1 MKILKIEATGLK
13 LFKGTLEVDFYAK
26 QRVSADKN
34 EMLTN
39 IKSNLYINNVLSL
52 VGINASGKTSTLK
65 VVLFALQLLDCK
77 PINTINYNTILEGL
91 SEDDEVEFN
100 IYFVTNNGKISK
112 LKTVIKLDSAK
123 LEMNSKY
130 YISNE
135 TIYTRSLSTVRS
147 KQTLFDFIATDSE
160 LERKNDELFLL
171 DDVSIMI
178 AYNKKHKVSLNV
190 YDAMEWTDFNS
201 IRVLGSFPL
210 TLVQFLDPSIEYL
223 NCEIAE
229 DTKKIKIFLK
239 FYNREEYILNRPLEL
254 NDYLSSGTLKGLN
267 IFMTAMMALTEGGY
281 FIIDELE
288 NHFNKEIVSTLIK
301 FFMDSDLNKKGAVL
315 VFTTHYVELLDIFE
329 RNDNIYLIKN
339 IDRIQLENLSDVL
352 NRNDVKKSELFQ
364 SGYIEYTTPDYDAY
378 IALKHTIASIQIS
391 EEVQDGEG

>member
-1 MKILKIEATGLK
+1 MKILKVEATGLK
-13 LFKGTLEVDFYAK
+13 LFKGTFEVDFYAK

-65 VVLFALQLLDCK
+65 VLLFALQLIDCK
-77 PINTINYNTILEGL
+77 PINTINYNTILEGI
-91 SEDDEVEFN
+91 SEEDEVEFN

-112 LKTVIKLDSAK
+112 LNTIIKSDSSKLD
-123 LEMNSKY
+123 MNSKY
-130 YISNE
+130 YISTE
-135 TIYTRSLSTVRS
+135 TIYTKSLSAVRS
-147 KQTLFDFIATDSE
+147 KQSLFDFTAIDSE

-171 DDVSIMI
+171 NDVSIMI

-190 YDAMEWTDFNS
+190 FDAMEWTDLNS

-210 TLVQFLDPSIEYL
+210 TLVHFLDPSIEYL

-239 FYNREEYILNRPLEL
+239 FYNHEEYILNSPFEL
-254 NDYLSSGTLKGLN
+254 NHYLSSGTLKGLN

-301 FFMDSDLNKKGAVL
+301 FFMDSELNKKGAVL
-315 VFTTHYVELLDIFE
+315 VFTSHYVELLDIFE

-339 IDRIQLENLSDVL
+339 IDRIQIENLSDVL
-352 NRNDVKKSELFQ
+352 DRNDVKKSDLFQ
-364 SGYIEYTTPDYDAY
+364 SGYLEYTTPDYDAY
-378 IALKHTIASIQIS
+378 IALKHTVASIQIS
-391 EEVQDGEG
+391 EEVRDGER

>member
-13 LFKGTLEVDFYAK
+13 LFKGTFEVDFYAK

-65 VVLFALQLLDCK
+65 VLLFVMQLLECK
-77 PINTINYNTILEGL
+77 PINTIDYNTILEGI
-91 SEDDEVEFN
+91 SDEDEVEFN

-112 LKTVIKLDSAK
+112 LNTVIKQDLSKLD
-123 LEMNSKY
+123 MNSKY

-135 TIYTRSLSTVRS
+135 TIYTKSLSTVRS
-147 KQTLFDFIATDSE
+147 KQLLFDFTEVDSE

-190 YDAMEWTDFNS
+190 FDAMEWTDLNS

-210 TLVQFLDPSIEYL
+210 TLVHFLDPSIEYL
-223 NCEIAE
+223 NCEIDKE
-229 DTKKIKIFLK
+229 SKKIKIFLK
-239 FYNREEYILNRPLEL
+239 FYNHEEYILNSPLEL
-254 NDYLSSGTLKGLN
+254 NHYLSSGTLKGLN

-301 FFMDSDLNKKGAVL
+301 FFMDSELNKKGAVL

-339 IDRIQLENLSDVL
+339 IDRIQIENLSDVL
-352 NRNDVKKSELFQ
+352 NRNDVKKSDLFQ
-364 SGYIEYTTPDYDAY
+364 SGYLEYTTPDYDAY
-378 IALKHTIASIQIS
+378 IALKHTIARIS
-391 EEVQDGEG
+391 EEVQDGER

>member
-13 LFKGTLEVDFYAK
+13 LFKDTFEVDFYAK
-26 QRVSADKN
+26 KSVSADKN

-65 VVLFALQLLDCK
+65 VLLFALQLLECK
-77 PINTINYNTILEGL
+77 PINTITYNTILEGI

-100 IYFVTNNGKISK
+100 IYFVTDNGKISK
-112 LKTVIKLDSAK
+112 LNTVIKLDTSK
-123 LEMNSKY
+123 IEMNNKY

-147 KQTLFDFIATDSE
+147 KQTLFDFAAIDSE

-190 YDAMEWTDFNS
+190 FDAMEWTDLNS
-201 IRVLGSFPL
+201 IRILGSFPL
-210 TLVQFLDPSIEYL
+210 TLVRFLDPSIEYL
-223 NCEIAE
+223 NCEMAE
-229 DTKKIKIFLK
+229 KTKEIKIFLK
-239 FYNREEYILNRPLEL
+239 FYNHKEYVLNTPFEL
-254 NDYLSSGTLKGLN
+254 NYYLSSGTLKGLN
-267 IFMTAMMALTEGGY
+267 IFMTAMMTLSVGGY

-301 FFMDSDLNKKGAVL
+301 FFMDSELNKKGAVL

-339 IDRIQLENLSDVL
+339 INGIKIENLSDVL
-352 NRNDVKKSELFQ
+352 KRNDVKKSDLFQ
-364 SGYIEYTTPDYDAY
+364 SGYLEYTTPDYDAY
-378 IALKHTIASIQIS
+378 IALKHTIASDWIS
-391 EEVQDGEG
+391 EEVQDEER